1 MCGRFTLAVPAA
13 EIADLFEVDAR
24 LNLRP
29 RYNIAPTQQ
38 APVVRAKKDEGRE
51 LTLLRWGLIPAWA
64 KDPAIGNR
72 MINARAESVAEKPAF
87 RAAFKARRC
96 LVPADGFY
104 EWQKAGKGKQP
115 FYIRRKDKQP
125 FAFAGLY
132 ERWQNRAEGE
142 ILDTFTII
150 TTEPNGLMAPI
161 HNRMPVIIPEDDYD
175 RWLDPEETGDP
186 DLLVPYPEEELTAY
200 PISTW
205 VNSPAHDDARCIEPV
220 SAPSP

>member
-13 EIADLFEVDAR
+13 DIADFFEVDAR
-24 LNLRP
+24 LNLPP
-29 RYNIAPTQQ
+29 RYNIAPTQET
-38 APVVRAKKDEGRE
+38 PVVRAKEEGRE
-51 LTLLRWGLIPAWA
+51 LALLRWGLIPSWA

-115 FYIRRKDKQP
+115 FYIRRKDRAP
-125 FAFAGLY
+125 FAFAGLW
-132 ERWQNRAEGE
+132 ERWRDRAEGE
-142 ILDTFTII
+142 SLETFTLI
-150 TTEPNGLMAPI
+150 TTEPNSLMAPI
-161 HNRMPVIIPEDDYD
+161 HNRMPVIIPEEAYEQ
-175 RWLDPEETGDP
+175 WLNPEETGDP

-205 VNSPAHDDARCIEPV
+205 VNSPAHDDEKCIQPV
-220 SAPSP
+220 V

>member
-1 MCGRFTLAVPAA
+1 MCGRFTLAAPAA
-13 EIADLFEVDAR
+13 EIADFFEVDAR

-29 RYNIAPTQQ
+29 RYNIAPTQEI
-38 APVVRAKKDEGRE
+38 PVVRAKEEGRE
-51 LTLLRWGLIPAWA
+51 LALLRWGLVPAWA

-104 EWQKAGKGKQP
+104 EWQRAGKRKQP
-115 FYIRRKDKQP
+115 FYIRRKDRAP

-132 ERWQNRAEGE
+132 ERWHDRAESE
-142 ILDTFTII
+142 SLETFAII
-150 TTEPNGLMAPI
+150 TTEPNSLMAPI
-161 HNRMPVIIPEDDYD
+161 HNRMPVIIPEEAYD

-205 VNSPAHDDARCIEPV
+205 VNSPAHDDERCIEPV
-220 SAPSP
+220 

>member
-51 LTLLRWGLIPAWA
+51 LALLRWGLIPAWA
-64 KDPAIGNR
+64 KDPAIGNQ